1 MLDPTPETM
10 EAIKELTKLGDI
22 EVAVTLLQMSDD
34 VQRVV
39 PECVGLSLSLLDDE
53 LTFTAVATEDLA
65 ADLDA
70 IQYLDGGPC
79 VTAADTGETVTF
91 HGSDILDEEKWAL
104 FAKAGAAAG
113 VASTLSL
120 PIVRNGRVNAG
131 VNLYGSTPDAFDG
144 RHQQVAAVC
153 GAWAQGAVTNADLA
167 FRSRLEAAKAPQR
180 VRDQRAIR
188 QAVGL
193 LAEAQH
199 LTFDIAIER
208 LRAAAARA
216 GISEGQAARVVIRTL
231 V

>member
-1 MLDPTPETM
+1 MLDPTPETL
-10 EAIKELTKLGDI
+10 EAIKELTKIGDI
-22 EVAVTLLQMSDD
+22 DVAMTLLRMSDD

-39 PECVGLSLSLLDDE
+39 PQCVGLSLNLLDEE
-53 LTFTAVATEDLA
+53 LTFTAVASEELA

-79 VTAADTGETVTF
+79 VEAADTGETVAY
-91 HGSDILDEEKWAL
+91 HSSDVLDEERWAM

-120 PIVRNGRVNAG
+120 PIVRNGRVNAS

-144 RHQQVAAVC
+144 RHEQVASVC
-153 GAWAQGAVTNADLA
+153 GAWAPGAVTNADLA
-167 FRSRLEAAKAPQR
+167 FRSRLEAAKTPQR
-180 VRDQRAIR
+180 VRDRRAIH

-193 LAEAQH
+193 LTQAQH
-199 LTFDIAIER
+199 ISAADAAER
-208 LRAAAARA
+208 LSRAATRA